1 MRRLF
6 CSVQILSYA
15 ASGCFLAAISPE
27 CLKLKS
33 VLQRTDYVQNCA
45 YHRSCTA
52 SLKIS
57 ADEFANSPG
66 RCDEIHVG
74 DPMQTE
80 RLMVTGMT
88 CGGCINKVSRAL
100 TAVSGV
106 DHVKVSL
113 AAGDATVRF
122 NEQLTSVDQLKS
134 AVKNAGYAVDGT
146 VQSKAG
152 CCG

>member
-1 MRRLF
+1 
-6 CSVQILSYA
+6 
-15 ASGCFLAAISPE
+15 
-27 CLKLKS
+27 
-33 VLQRTDYVQNCA
+33 
-45 YHRSCTA
+45 
-52 SLKIS
+52 
-57 ADEFANSPG
+57 
-66 RCDEIHVG
+66 
-74 DPMQTE
+74 MQTE

-88 CGGCINKVSRAL
+88 CGGCISKVSRAL

-113 AAGDATVRF
+113 AAGNATVSF

>member
-1 MRRLF
+1 
-6 CSVQILSYA
+6 
-15 ASGCFLAAISPE
+15 
-27 CLKLKS
+27 
-33 VLQRTDYVQNCA
+33 
-45 YHRSCTA
+45 
-52 SLKIS
+52 
-57 ADEFANSPG
+57 
-66 RCDEIHVG
+66 
-74 DPMQTE
+74 MQTE

-134 AVKNAGYAVDGT
+134 AVKNAGYAVDGN